1 MENTAAVSGDAG
13 IYEEYPG
20 EEGGI
25 WTSIDRDDVFK
36 WFGFLGGGGVEI
48 IVQRLYDTI

>member
-20 EEGGI
+20 ERGS
-25 WTSIDRDDVFK
+25 WTSVDMDVFK
-36 WFGFLGGGGVEI
+36 WFGFLGEGC
-48 IVQRLYDTI
+48 RDHLYSVSSPTI